1 MTDGVLM
8 REIQDDLLLRKY
20 SVIVIDEAHER
31 NMNTDVLIG
40 ACGARL
46 GPVVPCKTAHI
57 LSVCVPGQGC
67 CRARCHSAT
76 RRPRPTR
83 SLYR

>member
-1 MTDGVLM
+1 MTISGRSQAHLYVCKRFRYDSGTIGQKTRVKFMTDGVLM

-40 ACGARL
+40 ASPLHRQ
-46 GPVVPCKTAHI
+46 PSDHK
-57 LSVCVPGQGC
+57 
-67 CRARCHSAT
+67 
-76 RRPRPTR
+76 
-83 SLYR
+83 